1 MFFHQLVRGHSD
13 HVTFHHLHALVSCVV
28 LIILKANS
36 SRGELFYVLPLHNR
50 SCPQQQL
57 PWSNFSDLATATI
70 SQANY
75 TDIDILILPSNNPP
89 YVRNVSLE
97 SIASLPVQVCFCDE
111 QKRPDCGHDLPS
123 IHVKKGEKFTISL
136 AAVDQA
142 GHPVEAAITS
152 SLLNEGTLDQG
163 QQTQEVQGACTDV
176 SFNVASPS
184 DNEVLELFAEGPCG
198 NSDLSVRQAKIIFNN
213 CTCPVGFQPTNSDT
227 TCMCECDSSLE
238 DYIIGC
244 NESTSSIIKQGANVW
259 IAYVNESNL
268 TNGLVIEP
276 NCPFDYCLPPTERVS
291 INLNL
296 PNGADAQCAFNRTGL
311 LCGACR
317 ENFSVSLGSSE
328 CVVCDSN
335 WPAVCFGIILASAIT
350 GILLVS
356 TLLALNITVAD
367 GQINVFIFYA
377 NVVGASMNSYFS
389 FSESRFPTV
398 FISWLNFDIGF
409 NVCFIDGLDAYWKT
423 WLQLA
428 FPIYIISLVL
438 LVIVVSEYSPRF
450 AKLIGKRDPV
460 ATLATLILLSYTK
473 LLSTC
478 LLVFSY
484 DTLEYPNH
492 NYFTVWLPDGNVQ
505 YYEGRRIIF
514 LIVAYVVIF
523 FGFVYTILLFSW
535 QWLVRTPRWKILQ
548 WTKNT
553 KLNAFI
559 ATYHAPYNSQYR
571 FWTGLLL
578 FIRVVLY
585 ITTAFSASD
594 IPQVPLLMTIFLL
607 GGIIF
612 LKQIIGMRIYKKVT
626 TDIIE
631 IIMYFNLVMFAVFS
645 LSDLRGNVITKRV
658 ATSYASTLLA
668 LILLLGIIIMH
679 VVDLIGYHYSNFFRK
694 KKTKAPPAT
703 NAPAQTSES
712 NNVTH
717 TEIDF
722 FLTDVQYRE
731 PAIVTGTT

>member
-1 MFFHQLVRGHSD
+1 MSMFFHRLVKGHSD
-13 HVTFHHLHALVSCVV
+13 HVHHLQCHATVLISYLV
-28 LIILKANS
+28 LIIIFQVNS
-36 SRGELFYVLPLHNR
+36 TRGELFYVLPLHTPE

-75 TDIDILILPSNNPP
+75 TDIDILILPSSNLP
-89 YVRNVSLE
+89 YVRNVSLD
-97 SIASLPVQVCFCDE
+97 SIVSLPVQVCFCDE
-111 QKRPDCGHDLPS
+111 QKRPDCGHNLPS
-123 IHVKKGEKFTISL
+123 IHVKKGERFTISL

-142 GHPVEAAITS
+142 GQPVEAAITS
-152 SLLNEGTLDQG
+152 SLLNEGTFDQG
-163 QQTQEVQGACTDV
+163 QQTQNVQGACTDL

-198 NSDLSVRQAKIIFNN
+198 DFDLSVRQVKITFNN
-213 CTCPVGFQPTNSDT
+213 CTCPVGFQPSNNDT
-227 TCMCECDSSLE
+227 TCTCECESSLN

-244 NESTSSIIKQGANVW
+244 NESTSSIIKQGVNVW
-259 IAYVNESNL
+259 IAYVNESSL

-276 NCPFDYCLPPTERVS
+276 NCPFDYCRPPTERVS

-311 LCGACR
+311 LCGACI

-328 CVVCDSN
+328 CVVCDGN
-335 WPAVCFGIILASAIT
+335 WPLVCFGIILASAIA
-350 GILLVS
+350 GVLLVS

-377 NVVGASMNSYFS
+377 NGVGASMNSYFS

-398 FISWLNFDIGF
+398 FTSWINLDIGF
-409 NVCFIDGLDAYWKT
+409 NVCFIDGLNTYWKT

-428 FPIYIISLVL
+428 FPTYIISLVL

-473 LLSTC
+473 LLSIC

-492 NYFTVWLPDGNVQ
+492 NYFTVWLPDGNVR

-514 LIVAYVVIF
+514 LMVAYVVIF

-535 QWLVRTPRWKILQ
+535 QWLIRAPRWKILR

-553 KLNAFI
+553 KFNAFI

-585 ITTAFSASD
+585 ITTAFTGSD
-594 IPQVPLLMTIFLL
+594 IPQVPLLMTICLL
-607 GGIIF
+607 GSIIF
-612 LKQIIGMRIYKKVT
+612 LKEIIGIRIYKNVA

-645 LSDLRGNVITKRV
+645 LSDLRGNIVAKRV

-668 LILLLGIIIMH
+668 LILLLGIMITH
-679 VVDLIGYHYSNFFRK
+679 VVDLTGYRYSNLINFWK
-694 KKTKAPPAT
+694 KKTEARPPVS
-703 NAPAQTSES
+703 NEPAQTSES
-712 NNVTH
+712 EHVTYS
-717 TEIDF
+717 EIT
-722 FLTDVQYRE
+722 LTDVTYS
-731 PAIVTGTT
+731 

>member
-1 MFFHQLVRGHSD
+1 MVFHQLVKGHSD
-13 HVTFHHLHALVSCVV
+13 RILRLHALVSYLV
-28 LIILKANS
+28 LIIMKANS
-36 SRGELFYVLPLHNR
+36 TRGELFIVLPLHNQ

-57 PWSNFSDLATATI
+57 PWSNFSELATATI
-70 SQANY
+70 SQAKY
-75 TDIDILILPSNNPP
+75 TDINVLILPSSNPP
-89 YVRNVSLE
+89 PNYVRNVNLE
-97 SIASLPVQVCFCDE
+97 SIASLPVQVCFCDR
-111 QKRPDCGHDLPS
+111 QKQPVCGYDLPP
-123 IHVKKGEKFTISL
+123 IRVKKGEKFTISL
-136 AAVDQA
+136 AAIDQV
-142 GHPVEAAITS
+142 GRPVEAAITS

-163 QQTQEVQGACTDV
+163 QQIQDVQSACTDL

-184 DNEVLELFAEGPCG
+184 HTEVLELLAEGPCG
-198 NSDLSVRQAKIIFNN
+198 DSDQSVRQAKIIFNN
-213 CTCPVGFQPTNSDT
+213 YTCPVGFQPSNSNT
-227 TCMCECDSSLE
+227 MCACECESSLE
-238 DYIIGC
+238 GYIIGC

-259 IAYVNESNL
+259 IAYVNESDL
-268 TNGLVIEP
+268 TNGLVVEP

-311 LCGACR
+311 LCGACI

-328 CVVCDSN
+328 CLVCDSN
-335 WPAVCFGIILASAIT
+335 WPLVCFGITLASVIA
-350 GILLVS
+350 GVLLVS

-377 NVVGASMNSYFS
+377 NVVGASLNSYFS
-389 FSESRFPTV
+389 FSDSRFPAV
-398 FISWLNFDIGF
+398 FISWLNLDIGF
-409 NVCFIDGLDAYWKT
+409 NICFIDGLNAYWKT

-428 FPIYIISLVL
+428 FPTYIISLVL
-438 LVIVVSEYSPRF
+438 LVIFVSEYSPRF

-478 LLVFSY
+478 LLVFAY

-492 NYFTVWLPDGNVQ
+492 NYFTVWLPDGNVR

-514 LIVAYVVIF
+514 LLVVYVVIF

-535 QWLVRTPRWKILQ
+535 QWLIRAPRWKVLG

-585 ITTAFSASD
+585 ITASD
-594 IPQVPLLMTIFLL
+594 IPQVPLLMTICLL
-607 GGIIF
+607 GSILL
-612 LKQIIGMRIYKKVT
+612 LKEIIGIRIYKNVA

-631 IIMYFNLVMFAVFS
+631 IIMYFNLVIFAVFS
-645 LSDLRGNVITKRV
+645 LSDLRGNVVTKRI
-658 ATSYASTLLA
+658 ATSYVSTLLA
-668 LILLLGIIIMH
+668 LILLLGIVIIH
-679 VVDLIGYHYSNFFRK
+679 VVDLTGYRYSNLLK
-694 KKTKAPPAT
+694 YWKNKTKRQPPVT
-703 NAPAQTSES
+703 DAPAQTSEPDI
-712 NNVTH
+712 VTYS
-717 TEIDF
+717 EIS
-722 FLTDVQYRE
+722 LTDVTYN
-731 PAIVTGTT
+731 